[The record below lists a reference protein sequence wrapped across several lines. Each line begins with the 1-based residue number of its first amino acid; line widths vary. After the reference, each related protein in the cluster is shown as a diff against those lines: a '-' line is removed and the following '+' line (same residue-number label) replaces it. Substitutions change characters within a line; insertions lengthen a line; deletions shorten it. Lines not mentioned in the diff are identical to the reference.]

1 MSGLVQG
8 EATGGRT
15 ISNQDFEVMLKA
27 LWGTQEASKARLQS
41 LLQRIGTARAANKLQ
56 QAQFRRGT
64 KEIMLSDRK
73 MDQLRFAMYNDFH
86 KKMQTTDTGAVIV
99 KPDGRIEGENE
110 NFRSQNIRENLT
122 RFDNTRKQVFQKKHV
137 EPDNPA
143 DVTVKDRADRLFI
156 ASDSMLNHVLAGG
169 ETRGVTFNDFLNNPL
184 NYGEDVMNAFND
196 NLTKL
201 DRFHRTLE
209 GSGGIAQAI
218 EAQTGFEVGTRKNDI
233 LKNNFRVYI
242 NDLFTVMNKALSDA
256 TENANTRNTR
266 NRRQR

>member
-1 MSGLVQG
+1 M
-8 EATGGRT
+8 
-15 ISNQDFEVMLKA
+15 
-27 LWGTQEASKARLQS
+27 
-41 LLQRIGTARAANKLQ
+41 
-56 QAQFRRGT
+56 
-64 KEIMLSDRK
+64 
-73 MDQLRFAMYNDFH
+73 
-86 KKMQTTDTGAVIV
+86 
-99 KPDGRIEGENE
+99 
-110 NFRSQNIRENLT
+110 
-122 RFDNTRKQVFQKKHV
+122 FQKKHV

>member
-1 MSGLVQG
+1 
-8 EATGGRT
+8 
-15 ISNQDFEVMLKA
+15 MLKA
-27 LWGTQEASKARLQS
+27 LWGTQEASKVRLQS

-110 NFRSQNIRENLT
+110 NLRSQNIRENLT

-137 EPDNPA
+137 EPNNPA

-169 ETRGVTFNDFLNNPL
+169 ETRGVTFND
-184 NYGEDVMNAFND
+184 

-201 DRFHRTLE
+201 DRFHKTLE

-218 EAQTGFEVGTRKNDI
+218 EAQTGFKVGTRKNDI

-242 NDLFTVMNKALSDA
+242 NDLFIVMNKALSDA
-256 TENANTRNTR
+256 TESVNTRNGSGII
-266 NRRQR
+266 RQ